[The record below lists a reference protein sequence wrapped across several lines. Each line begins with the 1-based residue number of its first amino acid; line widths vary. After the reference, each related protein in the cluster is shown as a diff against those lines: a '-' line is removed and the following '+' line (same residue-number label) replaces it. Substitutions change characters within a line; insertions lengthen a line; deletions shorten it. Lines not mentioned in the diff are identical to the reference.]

1 MKKKYKII
9 VFLIILA
16 AIILTLIYTFAKPID
31 IETVV
36 IKKENYIQSIEQTA
50 TVKSKGSF
58 DISSPIGGRV
68 INSLPANTKVNK
80 GDLLLEVDSSEFAL
94 KIGELNSQ
102 KMANLAQ
109 LSVNSPTLYQS
120 KLSEIDI
127 SLQQLEIQKQDAMK
141 NLERTK
147 ALFDSG
153 AVPQK
158 QFEDA
163 QLTLTSIEN
172 NIKMQ
177 EERKNLLF
185 ESSKPK
191 EGLSDLYR
199 SNNAAIDQNIKLLQ
213 KKITDSSIKSPISG
227 IITYSAAKE
236 GEIIPP
242 GQVVMSV
249 ATSGDLE
256 VVAMVL
262 ADEAVS
268 LKVGDEVII
277 TQKTLA
283 EDLTGKGRISEIA
296 NFAQDSSS
304 ALGISE
310 KRVEIKIEIT
320 EKGSLKIASNYEVD
334 IQIITFKADNVL
346 SVPNTA
352 LFKYEDS
359 DAVFVV
365 RDKKLEIQK
374 VEKGPSNSSKTLI
387 KSGLQEDD
395 EIVVIPDTK
404 GVKEGA
410 RAR

>member
-94 KIGELNSQ
+94 KIGELNAQ